1 MSKIDVLC
9 RKVGVEI
16 IPTKQR
22 RRAKQTHTRR
32 ALRNLVERHGEGH
45 VLFVLRCIVES
56 RNNAGDLWSEIILA
70 ISDIVILKPEWSEAR
85 ALDFLEAFD
94 AIRLGMLREEARRLP
109 VSSKRVVLAVMIAER
124 LKPILEP
131 EPQGELAL

>member
-1 MSKIDVLC
+1 
-9 RKVGVEI
+9 
-16 IPTKQR
+16 
-22 RRAKQTHTRR
+22 
-32 ALRNLVERHGEGH
+32 
-45 VLFVLRCIVES
+45 
-56 RNNAGDLWSEIILA
+56 
-70 ISDIVILKPEWSEAR
+70 VILKPEWSEAR

-94 AIRLGMLREEARRLP
+94 SIRLGMLREEARRLP